1 MRRETRGVRLCI
13 CILNHQRWHDESTT
27 RLSGRFPSVLFPFEY
42 KSYIWTLGSEIPPD
56 AAQSTRD
63 RGMIHFWMCC
73 ADVCQVSQLMSAIT
87 VWGHEMLSCYVI
99 SRRKYHGFLLE
110 YGCVTH
116 LLQIMW
122 KFTLRGD
129 SRRSEQIRGARRR
142 QLLLLPL
149 EHTISNEK
157 QLTW

>member
-13 CILNHQRWHDESTT
+13 CILNHQRWHDESTIHDACEWT
-27 RLSGRFPSVLFPFEY
+27 LPQRSFSIEY

-56 AAQSTRD
+56 AGR
-63 RGMIHFWMCC
+63 RGCFMLS
-73 ADVCQVSQLMSAIT
+73 VSWWALL
-87 VWGHEMLSCYVI
+87 WGHEMLSCYVI
-99 SRRKYHGFLLE
+99 SRRKYHDFLLE